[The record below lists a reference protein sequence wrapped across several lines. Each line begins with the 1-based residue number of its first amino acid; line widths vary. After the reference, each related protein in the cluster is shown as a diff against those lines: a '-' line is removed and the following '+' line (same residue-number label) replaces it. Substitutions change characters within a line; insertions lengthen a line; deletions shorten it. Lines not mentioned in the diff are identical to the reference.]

1 MVSKMKRLPTLA
13 KVALLLLVLLLLLAA
28 TLLLIFLVPRRRT
41 APLPPAAAPPAPADN
56 CSSDRAVAFDFSP
69 FLAQYRGGCVHR
81 MDGTARVPA
90 GVDAATGVVSKD
102 VVIDHATGLGARMY
116 LPPAEGKGGGRKEKQ
131 KDLPVVVFFHGG
143 AFVIMT
149 PFEPKYHD
157 YLNALVARARVVAVS
172 VDYRLAPEH
181 PLPTAYDDS
190 WAALNWAVKNADAG
204 PEPWLRDRGNLS
216 RLFLAGDSAGANIA
230 HNMAMRAG
238 DVNGS
243 GLEGGAGVL
252 GVLLLDPYF
261 WGKRPVGAE
270 TTDPATRRRY
280 EATWSFVCG
289 GRYGI
294 DDPLINPLAAP
305 AWALRRLACGRVA
318 VTTSGLDDFEARGE
332 AYAAA
337 LNGSGWRGEVVRYET
352 AGERH
357 VYFLDQPGS
366 PKSAR
371 ELAFAAAYLSRG

>member
-1 MVSKMKRLPTLA
+1 MVSKIKRLPTLA

-28 TLLLIFLVPRRRT
+28 ILLLIFLVPRRRT
-41 APLPPAAAPPAPADN
+41 SPLPPAAPPGPADN
-56 CSSDRAVAFDFSP
+56 CSDRAVAFDFSP
-69 FLAQYRGGCVHR
+69 FLVQYRGGCVHR

-90 GVDAATGVVSKD
+90 GVDAATGVTSKD
-102 VVIDHATGLGARMY
+102 VVINHVTGLGARMY
-116 LPPAEGKGGGRKEKQ
+116 LPPKLAAGGKKEKE

-181 PLPTAYDDS
+181 PLPAAYDDS
-190 WAALNWAVKNADAG
+190 WAALNWAARNADAG

-238 DVNGS
+238 SGS
-243 GLEGGAGVL
+243 GLEGGAAIL

-270 TTDPATRRRY
+270 TRDPATRRRY
-280 EATWSFVCG
+280 EETWSFVCG

-305 AWALRRLACGRVA
+305 ASALRRLACARVA
-318 VTTSGLDDFEARGE
+318 VTTSGLDNFEARGE

-357 VYFLDQPGS
+357 VYFLDQPAS

-371 ELAFAAAYLSRG
+371 ELAFAAAYLSRE